1 MLMNNEDKL
10 FSSEKNSLARYS
22 SIKRQKVS
30 LIEEIY
36 NKVEIPLLNCLSKS
50 PFSNRGNKSAR
61 SNNLTPKL
69 NSVAMQRLEHYTN
82 TLLQANSS
90 TKSKPHYITQRS
102 SQKHKLYRSPVKF
115 SKQREI
121 PSSPLR
127 EKNLEFTTKP
137 IKSPSPVKD
146 EIILNDLKLAIQNI
160 KSKGEECKT
169 ARSQNTFSPKKTSNL
184 RESNK
189 KDMCNAIKGIVK
201 QCENIKNNI
210 RSTEKIENNI
220 VKEAKVVK
228 QYTSAM
234 KWTTDKLHEWADYEK
249 PIMKELYDQDLF
261 TKNLQKEHAEG
272 ISKDLSNRSCHE
284 IRSQAKFIKKVL
296 IKNKLKLL

>member
-1 MLMNNEDKL
+1 MNNEDKL
-10 FSSEKNSLARYS
+10 FSSEENIFTRYS

-36 NKVEIPLLNCLSKS
+36 NKVEIPLVNCLSKS

-69 NSVAMQRLEHYTN
+69 NIAAMQRLENYTN

-102 SQKHKLYRSPVKF
+102 VQKHKLYRSPVKF

-127 EKNLEFTTKP
+127 EKNLEFTKNS
-137 IKSPSPVKD
+137 IRNPSPVKD
-146 EIILNDLKLAIQNI
+146 EFILNDLKLAIQNI
-160 KSKGEECKT
+160 KSKGEDCKT
-169 ARSQNTFSPKKTSNL
+169 TRIHNTFSPKKALNL
-184 RESNK
+184 RESSK
-189 KDMCNAIKGIVK
+189 KDMCNVIKGIVK
-201 QCENIKNNI
+201 QCQNIKNNI
-210 RSTEKIENNI
+210 RSTEKIENHI

-228 QYTSAM
+228 EYTSAM
-234 KWTTDKLHEWADYEK
+234 KWTSDKLNEWADYEK

-261 TKNLQKEHAEG
+261 TKKLQKEHAEG